1 MIEQHEPAYTSRSA
15 VFCAANGAWLSGPAI
30 LNSTRGDMQCLT
42 HRLIADA
49 LRQYLAGTKPVPSE
63 LRDLL
68 VKYHT
73 SFDAVKA
80 LLDHTNGTVQLL
92 AAVFAGWE
100 EVMYI
105 LRRRP
110 EYQQSADEFDD
121 QVTPWLLAQYK
132 GVTGPD
138 LLAVLPSAQ
147 TVPPDPPK
155 HLLDRIATWF
165 LENVPLPVLTDE
177 VVAEMSIWMDSY
189 PGPSPELGAGWPPEN
204 RNTGNVGCWLISRY
218 LYNRFGEHGPSWDV
232 FVKLYDTEFM
242 SIGVAADEGR
252 RVAQPVRQTWPVVES
267 APGVDCLTGVVD
279 PRRRRP
285 GRVSAH
291 PVRH

>member
-1 MIEQHEPAYTSRSA
+1 MSDIPLD
-15 VFCAANGAWLSGPAI
+15 V
-30 LNSTRGDMQCLT
+30 
-42 HRLIADA
+42 DA
-49 LRQYLAGTKPVPSE
+49 LRQYLAGTKPDPSE

-100 EVMYI
+100 EVMYT
-105 LRRRP
+105 LRRQP
-110 EYQQSADEFDD
+110 EHQQSADEFDD

-132 GVTGPD
+132 DVTGPD

-165 LENVPLPVLTDE
+165 LENVPLPVLTNE
-177 VVAEMSIWMDSY
+177 VVAEMSIWTDSY
-189 PGPSPELGAGWPPEN
+189 PGPRPELGAGWPPEN
-204 RNTGNVGCWLISRY
+204 RNWVDDGCWLISRY

-232 FVKLYDTEFM
+232 FVKLYDTEWLT
-242 SIGVAADEGR
+242 IGVAAAEVEELHNRFGKHGPSWEVLLELIVSQGLSISEAADQ
-252 RVAQPVRQTWPVVES
+252 VAELRNQFGT
-267 APGVDCLTGVVD
+267 
-279 PRRRRP
+279 RP
-285 GRVSAH
+285 GPWTVFIGIFDGSQTADEIDAIAKLAVELES
-291 PVRH
+291 PTS

>member
-1 MIEQHEPAYTSRSA
+1 MSDTP
-15 VFCAANGAWLSGPAI
+15 V
-30 LNSTRGDMQCLT
+30 D
-42 HRLIADA
+42 ADA
-49 LRQYLAGTKPVPSE
+49 LRQYLAGTKPDPSE

-132 GVTGPD
+132 DVTGPD

-165 LENVPLPVLTDE
+165 LENVPLTVLTDE

-189 PGPSPELGAGWPPEN
+189 PGPRPELGAGWPPEN
-204 RNTGNVGCWLISRY
+204 RNWVDDGCWLISRY

-242 SIGVAADEGR
+242 SIGVAAAEVEELHNRFGKHGPSWKVLLELIVSQGLWIRDAADQVAYPHTLFGTDDASWTMFMGIHDESR
-252 RVAQPVRQTWPVVES
+252 TVAEVAEMVVAVEH
-267 APGVDCLTGVVD
+267 A
-279 PRRRRP
+279 
-285 GRVSAH
+285 
-291 PVRH
+291 

>member
-1 MIEQHEPAYTSRSA
+1 MSDELDDPD
-15 VFCAANGAWLSGPAI
+15 V
-30 LNSTRGDMQCLT
+30 
-42 HRLIADA
+42 
-49 LRQYLAGTKPVPSE
+49 LRQYLAGKPVPSE

-121 QVTPWLLAQYK
+121 QVTPWLLAQFK

-165 LENVPLPVLTDE
+165 LENVPLPALTDE

-218 LYNRFGEHGPSWDV
+218 LFNRFGEHGPSWDV

-242 SIGVAADEGR
+242 SIGVAADEVEELHNRFGKHGPSWKVLLELIVSQGLWIR
-252 RVAQPVRQTWPVVES
+252 DAADQVAYPHTLFGTDDASWTMFMGIHDGSQTVAEV
-267 APGVDCLTGVVD
+267 ADKVAAVKH
-279 PRRRRP
+279 
-285 GRVSAH
+285 A
-291 PVRH
+291 